1 MICNQSKAASSIV
14 HFHQKSMEYCR
25 KTCIYHYQK
34 KFPPCVSLQSIC
46 QIKFV
51 QIVCI
56 LQVSSL
62 ADDLPVV
69 TESNV
74 VMINGQA
81 NRLLLTKGILDFCEA
96 LPIYNTQHTK
106 IDVDPSNVNET
117 ISKQTSFDMFPT
129 PVEQKTFNRC
139 STKQRAYNFSL

>member
-1 MICNQSKAASSIV
+1 MISNQSKAASSIV
-14 HFHQKSMEYCR
+14 HFHR
-25 KTCIYHYQK
+25 IIHGILKTYIYHQKK
-34 KFPPCVSLQSIC
+34 KFPPCISFQGIC

-106 IDVDPSNVNET
+106 IDPSNENET
-117 ISKQTSFDMFPT
+117 ISKQTSFDMFLT
-129 PVEQKTFNRC
+129 PVEQKTTPRQG

>member
-1 MICNQSKAASSIV
+1 MYRSEAYV
-14 HFHQKSMEYCR
+14 R
-25 KTCIYHYQK
+25 
-34 KFPPCVSLQSIC
+34 
-46 QIKFV
+46 FV
-51 QIVCI
+51 QIVYI

-117 ISKQTSFDMFPT
+117 ISK
-129 PVEQKTFNRC
+129 
-139 STKQRAYNFSL
+139 